1 MKKGFFLSVL
11 ICASAIS
18 LAADKAEKSE
28 LKAIN
33 FSQKGEVSEVEF
45 VFDSNDVQAN
55 KFEVKEDKQIIVDF
69 TNVNA
74 SERVSRPFDTSE
86 FNGGVVFIKAYKKP
100 KEEKDIRAAVQLR
113 DNVRSVLIRKPN
125 KVILQIENRYGVFS
139 QKKAED
145 GQSYKDKVADIPSAM
160 LAKLNVPKSEAI
172 EDILDNIILSGK
184 KKYIGKKI
192 TMNLKSVKPDEILK
206 MLAETS
212 GFNII
217 VTEEIKKMEPISLS
231 LNDIP
236 WDQALDTVLEMN
248 KLVAKKNGMI
258 LLVTSLEAAT
268 KEKEIEKKAKEAL
281 AEQEPFVTKIFPI
294 SYAKIDDLKTILQE
308 YSSDGTSS
316 GQQQQGQQGAAGAA
330 GARPGAPGAGA
341 PGVGV
346 SQTVVTRKGKI
357 STDSRTNSIIVKDTA
372 EVIERMKKIIELLDT
387 QTPQVLIES
396 KIVEVSER
404 YSKEIGLDQ
413 GITFGYD
420 PFSSTASNSGSFA
433 FNSAPTSTTSVF
445 GLSIARFNKL
455 TKLDFQLKLMESE
468 SKGKVISSPKVIT
481 KNNIA
486 ANISQEEETYYPDT
500 TTAAGG
506 TGSTSGTT
514 WKSQS
519 AKLELSVTPQ
529 VTNEGAISM
538 EVQVKK
544 DSLSPATQP
553 GAPNDTVKRTVKTQ
567 VLVDN
572 GATVVVG
579 GIYSYQ
585 QSENHSGIPFL
596 KDIPLVGWLFRS
608 KYNPS
613 TIKKELIIFL
623 TPRIINQE
631 EAGLVDRG

>member
-11 ICASAIS
+11 ICASALS
-18 LAADKAEKSE
+18 FAAEKSE

-45 VFDSNDVQAN
+45 VFDSNDIQAN

-69 TNVNA
+69 TNVTA
-74 SERVSRPFDTSE
+74 SERVTRPFDTSE
-86 FNGGVVFIKAYKKP
+86 FNGGVVFVKAYKKP

-113 DNVRSVLIRKPN
+113 DNVRSVLVRKPN
-125 KVILQIENRYGVFS
+125 KVILQIENRYGVFT
-139 QKKAED
+139 QKKAEE
-145 GQSYKDKVADIPSAM
+145 GQSYKDKIADIPSAQ
-160 LAKLNVPKSEAI
+160 LAKLNVPKSEAV

-184 KKYIGKKI
+184 KKYIGKKV

-217 VTEEIKKMEPISLS
+217 VTDEIKKMDAISLA

-258 LLVTSLEAAT
+258 LLITSLEAAT

-294 SYAKIDDLKTILQE
+294 SYAKIDDLKTILSE
-308 YSSDGTSS
+308 YSSDGAVS
-316 GQQQQGQQGAAGAA
+316 GAQQTTGAAGAA
-330 GARPGAPGAGA
+330 GARPGAAGA
-341 PGVGV
+341 AGASSSSG
-346 SQTVVTRKGKI
+346 STTSTRKGKI

-404 YSKEIGLDQ
+404 FSKEIGLDQ

-420 PFSSTASNSGSFA
+420 PVGAVGANSGPGFS
-433 FNSAPTSTTSVF
+433 FNSAPTSSNAVL
-445 GLSIARFNKL
+445 GLSIKNFARL
-455 TKLDFQLKLMESE
+455 SGLDFKLKLMESE
-468 SKGKVISSPKVIT
+468 SKGKIISSPKVIT
-481 KNNIA
+481 KNNVP
-486 ANISQEEETYYPDT
+486 ANITQEETTYYADT
-500 TTAAGG
+500 STAAGG
-506 TGSTSGTT
+506 TGSTTGTT
-514 WKSQS
+514 WKPQN

-544 DSLSPATQP
+544 DSLTAPSQA
-553 GAPNDTVKRTVKTQ
+553 GAPSDGVNRTVKTQ

-608 KYNPS
+608 KYNPE

>member
-11 ICASAIS
+11 ICAST
-18 LAADKAEKSE
+18 LAFAAEKSE

-45 VFDSNDVQAN
+45 VFDSNDIQAN

-69 TNVNA
+69 TNVTA

-86 FNGGVVFIKAYKKP
+86 FNGGVVFVKAYKKP
-100 KEEKDIRAAVQLR
+100 KEEKDVRAAIQLR

-139 QKKAED
+139 QKKAEE
-145 GQSYKDKVADIPSAM
+145 GQSYKDKIADIPSAQ
-160 LAKLNVPKSEAI
+160 LAKLNVPKSEAV

-217 VTEEIKKMEPISLS
+217 VTDEIKKMDAISLA

-258 LLVTSLEAAT
+258 LLITSLEAAT

-294 SYAKIDDLKTILQE
+294 SYAKIDDLKTILTE
-308 YSSDGTSS
+308 YSSDGAVS
-316 GQQQQGQQGAAGAA
+316 GSQQSAGGAA
-330 GARPGAPGAGA
+330 GARPGAGGASGGA
-341 PGVGV
+341 SSSG
-346 SQTVVTRKGKI
+346 SSTSTRKGKI

-404 YSKEIGLDQ
+404 YSKEIGLDK

-420 PFSSTASNSGSFA
+420 PFSSSASNSGSFS
-433 FNSAPTSTTSVF
+433 FNSAPTSTNSVF

-455 TKLDFQLKLMESE
+455 TQLDFQLKLMESE
-468 SKGKVISSPKVIT
+468 SKGKIISSPKVIT
-481 KNNIA
+481 KNNVA
-486 ANISQEEETYYPDT
+486 ANITQDETTYYADT
-500 TTAAGG
+500 SAAAGG
-506 TGSTSGTT
+506 TGSTTGTT
-514 WKSQS
+514 WKPQT

-544 DSLSPATQP
+544 DSLAVSSQS
-553 GAPNDTVKRTVKTQ
+553 GAPQDVVNRTVKTQ

-608 KYNPS
+608 KYNPE